1 MRFYSTLRQ
10 HSAIKIFLYNIIF
23 KKSRALHIW
32 SKLLLFLGRRKIQI
46 IFSPQKVFEFFAP
59 NRKKN
64 LAIAI
69 IFFWKIIIW
78 FFFQINLQNFCFVM
92 MTKKE
97 AFAGGIRSSQS
108 TVFKNLENV
117 KKKYYALNKILRC
130 KLLTSTNI
138 ENMLW
143 K

>member
-1 MRFYSTLRQ
+1 M
-10 HSAIKIFLYNIIF
+10 
-23 KKSRALHIW
+23 
-32 SKLLLFLGRRKIQI
+32 FLGRRKIQI

-64 LAIAI
+64 LATAT
-69 IFFWKIIIW
+69 IFFGKLLFD

-117 KKKYYALNKILRC
+117 KKK
-130 KLLTSTNI
+130 NI
-138 ENMLW
+138 MH
-143 K
+143 